1 MTLMLNM
8 MLCIDLI
15 LIIRYPFS
23 KKDGRT
29 PVQLGISLIV
39 SIAITST
46 MQYEGD
52 EEWIK
57 TLGYYLYSTMLFS
70 YLLCFLGSG
79 VYACMKLGGPGMS
92 KQVRMLVV
100 KRHVLTGF
108 LYLLSNLYY
117 FKNATMMLGG
127 SDEIEKMNTLDPNNW

>member
-29 PVQLGISLIV
+29 PVQLSISMIM
-39 SIAITST
+39 SIAVTCT
-46 MQYEGD
+46 MLYEGD
-52 EEWIK
+52 DKWIK
-57 TLGYYLYSTMLFS
+57 RLGYYLYSAVLYS
-70 YLLCFLGSG
+70 YLLCFFGSG
-79 VYACMKLGGPGMS
+79 IYACMKLGGPGMS

-108 LYLLSNLYY
+108 LYILSNIYY
-117 FKNATMMLGG
+117 FKNATMMLRGPNG
-127 SDEIEKMNTLDPNNW
+127 KVDMNTLEPTVW